1 MNPPDPLRLRVTN
14 GLNNVGDEWDTK
26 LGNLL
31 KYFKVAKR
39 LLSDESFK
47 SRCIQITEQ
56 IISAKQ
62 KIELSSN
69 SEIDQLKIE
78 AINLQI
84 KQYKAE
90 LSDLLQEPYDCLPS
104 LLLRPGNLFSEEQMK
119 AERMQIIDTI
129 NKSWAAIQEVKQNL
143 LEYEESLKGRPNITN
158 ITYGNPIRW
167 IDNRKSEIR
176 DFEQRI
182 YQVMDQNN
190 ELNAILW
197 ADERVQFEAKRA
209 KTRKTNSK
217 LVFLL

>member
-1 MNPPDPLRLRVTN
+1 MNPADPLRLRVIS
-14 GLNNVGDEWDTK
+14 GLNNVCDEWDTK
-26 LGNLL
+26 LENLL

-119 AERMQIIDTI
+119 AERMQIIKTI

-143 LEYEESLKGRPNITN
+143 LEYEESLKGHPNITHT
-158 ITYGNPIRW
+158 TYPIRW
-167 IDNRKSEIR
+167 IDNRKSEIC

-182 YQVMDQNN
+182 NRVMDQNN